1 MGYVFQQAVRAM
13 RVNAM
18 ATLATITTM
27 VVSLAILGAFSL
39 LTLNTNKIVNQ
50 LESEL
55 EVQAF
60 LADGADPNPILRA
73 VRARQEVL
81 TANLVTK
88 AVAFQRLQQDFTFLR
103 GVEQLIEN
111 PLPDTIV
118 IRLADPAQILV
129 LSAFVRGL
137 PGVAAVEDGQ
147 GAVERIL
154 LAGGAVRVAG
164 YVLIAILV
172 INSLFAIINTIRI
185 AILARRQEILVMRMV
200 GATRGFIR
208 APFVLEGAILGFI
221 SGSLTLL
228 VLVPAYYFSARAV
241 AAGLPFLPVVT
252 EVDQVAFVGGSLVLL
267 GILIGTAGSF
277 AATNQ
282 YLREAT

>member
-1 MGYVFQQAVRAM
+1 VGYVFQQAVRAM

-39 LTLNTNKIVNQ
+39 LTLNTNKIISQ

-118 IRLADPAQILV
+118 IRLADPSQILV

-228 VLVPAYYFSARAV
+228 VLVPAYYFSAHAV

-252 EVDQVAFVGGSLVLL
+252 EIDQIAFVGGSLVLL
-267 GILIGTAGSF
+267 GILIGTAGSSL
-277 AATNQ
+277 ATNQ
-282 YLREAT
+282 YLREAS

>member
-1 MGYVFQQAVRAM
+1 MGFVFQQAIRAM

-39 LTLNTNKIVNQ
+39 LTLNVNKVVAQ

-60 LADGADPNPILRA
+60 LATGADPAPILRA
-73 VRARQEVL
+73 VRARHEVL
-81 TANLVTK
+81 TATLVTK
-88 AVAFQRLQQDFTFLR
+88 DAAFQRLQADFTFLR
-103 GVEQLIEN
+103 GVEGLIEN

-118 IRLADPAQILV
+118 IRLADPTQILA

-137 PGVAAVEDGQ
+137 PGVDTVEDGR

-154 LAGGAVRVAG
+154 LAGTAVRVAG

-208 APFVLEGAILGFI
+208 APFVLEGAILGLI
-221 SGSLTLL
+221 SGALTLL
-228 VLVPAYYFSARAV
+228 ILVPAYYFTARMV
-241 AAGLPFLPVVT
+241 ADGLPFLPVVT
-252 EVDQVAFVGGSLVLL
+252 DVEQIALVAGSLVLL
-267 GILIGTAGSF
+267 GILIGITGS
-277 AATNQ
+277 AVATNQ
-282 YLREAT
+282 YLRENP

>member
-1 MGYVFQQAVRAM
+1 MGYVFQQAIRAM

-27 VVSLAILGAFSL
+27 VVSLAILGVFSL
-39 LTLNTNKIVNQ
+39 LTLNVNRIVTQ
-50 LESEL
+50 LEAEL

-60 LADGADPNPILRA
+60 LASGADPTPILRA

-81 TANLVTK
+81 TATLVTK
-88 AVAFQRLQQDFTFLR
+88 DAAFQRLQEDFTFLR
-103 GVEQLIEN
+103 GVEGLIEN

-118 IRLADPAQILV
+118 IRLADPTQILT

-137 PGVAAVEDGQ
+137 PGVETVEDGR

-154 LAGGAVRVAG
+154 LAGTAVRVAG

-221 SGSLTLL
+221 SGALTLL
-228 VLVPAYYFSARAV
+228 ILVPAYFFTARMV
-241 AAGLPFLPVVT
+241 AEGLPFLPVVT
-252 EVDQVAFVGGSLVLL
+252 EVEQIALVAGSLVLL
-267 GILIGTAGSF
+267 GILIGITGS
-277 AATNQ
+277 AVATNQ
-282 YLREAT
+282 YLRETP